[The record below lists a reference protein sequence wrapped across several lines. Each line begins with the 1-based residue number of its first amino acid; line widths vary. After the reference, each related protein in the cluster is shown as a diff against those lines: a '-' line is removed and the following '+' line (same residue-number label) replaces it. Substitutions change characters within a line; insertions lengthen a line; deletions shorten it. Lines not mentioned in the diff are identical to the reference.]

1 MIIRR
6 ATKEDIDKL
15 IENRMKVIFEVSNSQ
30 YSDESFY
37 DNTCDYIKNHIDK
50 DGFIVW
56 IAVDNDEIISI
67 VMLSIY
73 EILPTMFNV
82 SGKTGYILNVWTD
95 ENYRRQGLATKLLKN
110 IFADAKKAGVNSI
123 HLKATEQGKFV
134 YEKLGFFVEPNEM
147 AIKL

>member
-15 IENRMKVIFEVSNSQ
+15 IENRIKFVTDIVATP
-30 YSDESFY
+30 SDESFF
-37 DNTCDYIKNHIDK
+37 DNTYEFFKNHINK
-50 DGFIVW
+50 DDLIVW
-56 IAVDNDEIISI
+56 LAVDDDKIIATVI
-67 VMLSIY
+67 LCIY
-73 EILPTMFNV
+73 RVLPTVANAT
-82 SGKTGYILNVWTD
+82 GKTGYILNVWTD
-95 ENYRRQGLATKLLKN
+95 EKYRRQGLATKLLIN
-110 IFADAKKAGVNSI
+110 TMEDAKKAGVNRI

>member
-15 IENRMKVIFEVSNSQ
+15 VENRIKFVTDTVATP
-30 YSDESFY
+30 SDESFF
-37 DNTCDYIKNHIDK
+37 DNTYEFFKNHINK
-50 DGFIVW
+50 DDLIVW
-56 IAVDNDEIISI
+56 LAVDDDKIIATVI
-67 VMLSIY
+67 LCIY
-73 EILPTMFNV
+73 QVLPTVANAT
-82 SGKTGYILNVWTD
+82 GKTGYILNVWTD

-110 IFADAKKAGVNSI
+110 IFADAKNAGVNKI
-123 HLKATEQGKFV
+123 HLKATEQGKLV